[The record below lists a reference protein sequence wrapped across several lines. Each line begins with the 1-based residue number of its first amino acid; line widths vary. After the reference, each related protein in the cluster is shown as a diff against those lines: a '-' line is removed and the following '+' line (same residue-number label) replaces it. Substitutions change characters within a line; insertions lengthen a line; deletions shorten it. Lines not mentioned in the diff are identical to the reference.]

1 MTFDGAG
8 NTLGDAKEFNIT
20 STTQTFT
27 DWVGSTDTNDYYRFR
42 LGSTSI
48 LNITLDGLSADAD
61 VQLLNSNGEV
71 IVSPEEGGTTAE
83 SINRTMQ
90 AGDYYIRVL
99 PWGNANTSY
108 NLNVS
113 ATALDFAGN
122 TINSA
127 RQITL
132 NGNGTT
138 QIFKDWVGSTD
149 TDDYYRVTIGSTS
162 DFNLELNGLSDNANV
177 RLINTNGD
185 TIVGSYN
192 YGTAAESINVTILP
206 GDYYIHVNKSWGG
219 SVNTSYNLNVSAA
232 ALDFAGNT
240 LNDALQITLNG
251 NGTTQTFKDWVG
263 NTDTNDYYRFNL
275 GSTSIL
281 DITLNGLLDD
291 ADVQLL
297 NSNGEVIVSPE
308 EGGTTAESIN
318 RTMQAGDYYI
328 RVLPWGNANTSYN
341 LNVSATALDFAGNT
355 INSARQITLNGNG
368 TTQIF
373 KDWVGSTDTD
383 DYYRVTIGSTSDFN
397 LELNG
402 LSDNANVRLI
412 NTNGDTI
419 VGSYNYGTAA
429 ESINVTILPGDYY
442 IHVNKSWGGSV
453 NTSYNLNVSAAALD
467 FAGNTLNDA
476 LQITLNGNGT
486 TQTFKDWVGNTDTN
500 DYYRFNLGST
510 SILDITLNGLLDDAD
525 VQLLNSNG
533 EVIVSPEEGGTTAE
547 SINRTMQAGDYYIRV
562 LPWGNANTSYNLNV
576 SATALDFAGNTIN
589 SARQIT
595 LDGNGTTQIFKDWV
609 GSTDTD
615 DYYRVT
621 IGSTSDFNFELN
633 GLSDNA
639 NLWLLD
645 SNGDI
650 ILGSYNY
657 GTQTESISG
666 TILPGD
672 YYILVNKSW
681 GYHINTTYNL
691 NLSARALEESEQ
703 SNPEQPEQPNLEP
716 WTQQL
721 GTEGDDFSNSIAVDS
736 AGNVYITGYTD
747 GSLGGDNA
755 GYYDAWLAKYDSSG
769 NQLWKTQLGTEI
781 DDISYSVAVDG
792 SGNIYISGEGGV
804 GSENTNVADDNTWL
818 AKYDSF
824 GNRIWTKQVG
834 AYFSSDLAVDNAGNT
849 YITGGI
855 ADFEG
860 SDDFVAWVAK
870 YDSNGNQRW
879 FRHLDAEGDDF
890 SYGVAVDNAGNVY
903 ITGDTE
909 GSLGRFN
916 AKGDIDAWLAKYDS
930 SGILQWT
937 TQLGSDGD
945 DFSYSVA
952 VDNAGNVYITG
963 DTENTNGILSE
974 TNTAKSHAWL
984 AKYDSSGTLQWTQQ
998 LGTEDDDFSY
1008 SSYSIAV
1015 DNAGN
1020 VYLTGDTDGDLGG
1033 TNAGYYDAW
1042 LAKYDSD
1049 GNQLSIKQIGTA
1061 GEDSSVDVTVDSIGS
1076 VYITGDTNDTL
1087 QGENAGNIDA
1097 WVAKYTNFIS
1107 DAPQV
1112 AFASTFNNDNLI
1124 GTPGND
1130 VLIGSSSNDTLVG
1143 GTGNDTLT
1151 GYTGGDIFVLNAP
1164 NQGVDLIT
1172 DFSPTEDVI
1181 HVSINDFDG
1190 GLTADNTISEDQILL

>member
-132 NGNGTT
+132 N
-138 QIFKDWVGSTD
+138 
-149 TDDYYRVTIGSTS
+149 
-162 DFNLELNGLSDNANV
+162 
-177 RLINTNGD
+177 
-185 TIVGSYN
+185 
-192 YGTAAESINVTILP
+192 
-206 GDYYIHVNKSWGG
+206 
-219 SVNTSYNLNVSAA
+219 
-232 ALDFAGNT
+232 
-240 LNDALQITLNG
+240 
-251 NGTTQTFKDWVG
+251 
-263 NTDTNDYYRFNL
+263 
-275 GSTSIL
+275 
-281 DITLNGLLDD
+281 
-291 ADVQLL
+291 
-297 NSNGEVIVSPE
+297 
-308 EGGTTAESIN
+308 
-318 RTMQAGDYYI
+318 
-328 RVLPWGNANTSYN
+328 
-341 LNVSATALDFAGNT
+341 
-355 INSARQITLNGNG
+355 
-368 TTQIF
+368 
-373 KDWVGSTDTD
+373 
-383 DYYRVTIGSTSDFN
+383 
-397 LELNG
+397 
-402 LSDNANVRLI
+402 
-412 NTNGDTI
+412 
-419 VGSYNYGTAA
+419 
-429 ESINVTILPGDYY
+429 
-442 IHVNKSWGGSV
+442 
-453 NTSYNLNVSAAALD
+453 
-467 FAGNTLNDA
+467 
-476 LQITLNGNGT
+476 
-486 TQTFKDWVGNTDTN
+486 
-500 DYYRFNLGST
+500 
-510 SILDITLNGLLDDAD
+510 
-525 VQLLNSNG
+525 
-533 EVIVSPEEGGTTAE
+533 
-547 SINRTMQAGDYYIRV
+547 
-562 LPWGNANTSYNLNV
+562 
-576 SATALDFAGNTIN
+576 
-589 SARQIT
+589 
-595 LDGNGTTQIFKDWV
+595 GNGTTQIFKDWV

-909 GSLGRFN
+909 
-916 AKGDIDAWLAKYDS
+916 
-930 SGILQWT
+930 
-937 TQLGSDGD
+937 
-945 DFSYSVA
+945 
-952 VDNAGNVYITG
+952 
-963 DTENTNGILSE
+963 NTNGILSE

-1190 GLTADNTISEDQILL
+1190 GLTADNTISEDQILLGNGTVAANSATERFIYDTNSGALFFDGDGNQSGFEAVQIATLSNAPTVSANNIFITT